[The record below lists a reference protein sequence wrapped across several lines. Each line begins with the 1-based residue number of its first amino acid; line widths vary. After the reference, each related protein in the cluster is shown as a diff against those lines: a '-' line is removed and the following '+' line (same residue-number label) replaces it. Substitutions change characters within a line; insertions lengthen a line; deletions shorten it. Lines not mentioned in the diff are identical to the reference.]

1 MHVAEAWARF
11 GRERGR
17 EARGAASARGG
28 SAEELAGPVQRGRGV
43 GFGPEGEG
51 GHGLEGRRGGSGR
64 FLGLGWFW
72 FSYFSG
78 FPFLSFSNSL
88 KLI

>member
-1 MHVAEAWARF
+1 MQLKHGPALAER
-11 GRERGR
+11 GGR
-17 EARGAASARGG
+17 EARGAAGACGG

-51 GHGLEGRRGGSGR
+51 GHGLEGRRGGSGQ

>member
-1 MHVAEAWARF
+1 MQLKHGPVLAER
-11 GRERGR
+11 GGR
-17 EARGAASARGG
+17 EAQGAAGARGG

>member
-1 MHVAEAWARF
+1 MRGD
-11 GRERGR
+11 GREMGR
-17 EARGAASARGG
+17 DRWSGVWA
-28 SAEELAGPVQRGRGV
+28 GRGK
-43 GFGPEGEG
+43 GGPLGKEKKHGLGRGER